1 MTFMKSWLLFAS
13 GTILGIFIGAFCAT
27 FLLEVGQTPGSAQS
41 PVAQAAA
48 KKKIAIEEAIQL
60 EKAQSSKR
68 TAAVVVDE
76 RPKAVAAQPA
86 SVTAEA
92 VDMDSLPVNA
102 ASPIMSTAKAE
113 ESSTS
118 DTEQ

>member
-1 MTFMKSWLLFAS
+1 MKSWLLFAS

-27 FLLEVGQTPGSAQS
+27 FLLEVGQTPGAAQS
-41 PVAQAAA
+41 SIAQTST

-60 EKAQSSKR
+60 EKAQ
-68 TAAVVVDE
+68 AAAKPASVVADE

-92 VDMDSLPVNA
+92 VDIDSLPVDEA
-102 ASPIMSTAKAE
+102 APIMSTAKAE
-113 ESSTS
+113 DASSADS
-118 DTEQ
+118 EQ